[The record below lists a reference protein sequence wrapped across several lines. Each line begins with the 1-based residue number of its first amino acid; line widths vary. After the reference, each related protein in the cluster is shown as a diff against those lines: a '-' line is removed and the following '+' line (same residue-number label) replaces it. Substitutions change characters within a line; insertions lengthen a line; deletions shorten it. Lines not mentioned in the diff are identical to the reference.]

1 VVGLNIIGALTWSA
15 YAIMNKRLEFLH
27 SLESLRAVNIANDHI
42 EGLRKNIEE
51 HMQKLLE
58 AEALALVK
66 AKSLPERVELI
77 TKIGHSIERLSKL
90 LESGME
96 LHPSQTASVESKQEF
111 PKVGLGQLI
120 ELKQKLLSTGI

>member
-1 VVGLNIIGALTWSA
+1 
-15 YAIMNKRLEFLH
+15 MNKRLEFLH